1 MSWQVTLSATFRAT
15 YSILFLCFSA
25 DKGDTVQEAMCARL
39 IAFCMGERAL
49 ARFLFENY
57 LHFIY
62 NASFYSAH
70 TMTHGQV
77 RVQHGGQL
85 FHYRWV
91 LRKGGDSSLDI
102 LGLYVTSPIN

>member
-1 MSWQVTLSATFRAT
+1 MCWLVTLSATFKAT
-15 YSILFLCFSA
+15 YSILFPCFSA

-62 NASFYSAH
+62 NVAKKKRNPILLYEPPQNIH
-70 TMTHGQV
+70 QLIQKV
-77 RVQHGGQL
+77 VQSHN
-85 FHYRWV
+85 
-91 LRKGGDSSLDI
+91 K
-102 LGLYVTSPIN
+102 